1 MRISNTNRPE
11 MNWMIMDVN
20 NMRMEDN
27 MFNVVLDK
35 VTKKLY
41 FN

>member
-1 MRISNTNRPE
+1 MRTSNTNRPE
-11 MNWMIMDVN
+11 MSWMIMDVN
-20 NMRMEDN
+20 DMRMEDN

-35 VTKKLY
+35 VTRKLN